1 MHCIIVRYLSNVIPL
16 GTIVVVLSLV
26 CFELKNFCD
35 FLIELNTRLV
45 EKGGNL
51 SFWLICVG
59 FTAAAR
65 LDVKKLY
72 WTAH

>member
-16 GTIVVVLSLV
+16 GSIVVLSLV

-45 EKGGNL
+45 EKEG
-51 SFWLICVG
+51 
-59 FTAAAR
+59 
-65 LDVKKLY
+65 KLKFLANMCWFY
-72 WTAH
+72 SCC